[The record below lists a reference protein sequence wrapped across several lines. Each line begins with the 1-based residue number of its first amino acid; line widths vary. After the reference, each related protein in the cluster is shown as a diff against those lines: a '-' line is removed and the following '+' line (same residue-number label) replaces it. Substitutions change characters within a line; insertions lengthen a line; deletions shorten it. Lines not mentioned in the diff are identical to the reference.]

1 MLHLFL
7 VDMQRYRHFV
17 AQFYLTLQKDKMV
30 HKRTPY
36 TIDALKSVKILSAFN
51 ASGDVKVF
59 ILTHA
64 SFHLP
69 GVLIPCDI
77 ITSFVYC

>member
-1 MLHLFL
+1 M
-7 VDMQRYRHFV
+7 
-17 AQFYLTLQKDKMV
+17 AQFYLKLHKDKMV

-36 TIDALKSVKILSAFN
+36 TMDTLKSVKILSPFN

-69 GVLIPCDI
+69 GGLIPCGI
-77 ITSFVYC
+77 ITSFVYY